1 MQCILLQI
9 AQRLV
14 QMAVLWNINSFYH
27 IHMLT
32 PFLHQ
37 NEPSRESIFCDKV
50 STWWIKRALMRLNF
64 LPRTGQKNAYAAYQ
78 HVSNG
83 TETTYTYYR
92 QREQLAG
99 MLPTAN
105 GHSTMETQK

>member
-1 MQCILLQI
+1 M
-9 AQRLV
+9 V
-14 QMAVLWNINSFYH
+14 DKKGTYEVKF
-27 IHMLT
+27 LT
-32 PFLHQ
+32 K
-37 NEPSRESIFCDKV
+37 NWTK
-50 STWWIKRALMRLNF
+50 
-64 LPRTGQKNAYAAYQ
+64 KNAYAAYQ

-92 QREQLAG
+92 QCEQLAG

>member
-1 MQCILLQI
+1 M
-9 AQRLV
+9 
-14 QMAVLWNINSFYH
+14 
-27 IHMLT
+27 
-32 PFLHQ
+32 
-37 NEPSRESIFCDKV
+37 
-50 STWWIKRALMRLNF
+50 
-64 LPRTGQKNAYAAYQ
+64 
-78 HVSNG
+78 SNG

>member
-1 MQCILLQI
+1 MVDKKGTYEVKILTKKL
-9 AQRLV
+9 
-14 QMAVLWNINSFYH
+14 
-27 IHMLT
+27 
-32 PFLHQ
+32 
-37 NEPSRESIFCDKV
+37 DKSV
-50 STWWIKRALMRLNF
+50 
-64 LPRTGQKNAYAAYQ
+64 YAAYQ

-92 QREQLAG
+92 QRERLAG